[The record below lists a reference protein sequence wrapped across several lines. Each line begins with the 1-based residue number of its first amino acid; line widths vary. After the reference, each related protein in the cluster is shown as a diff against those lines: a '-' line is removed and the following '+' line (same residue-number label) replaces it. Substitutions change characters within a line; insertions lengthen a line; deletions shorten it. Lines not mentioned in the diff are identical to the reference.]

1 MLIYNYRHKYE
12 GEQKMVN
19 SREIV
24 KLINKQL
31 TETKNADVKLAL
43 RQLISSIEVLEDTEL
58 SDMYNEYERAE
69 KDKAARIRK
78 LEEDLAA
85 MFN

>member
-1 MLIYNYRHKYE
+1 
-12 GEQKMVN
+12 MVN